1 MKNDALRMRGVTQK
15 PFSYQNVM
23 RLHSEVDA
31 ALDRYMRSHPL
42 QAACNNGLRPLYQ
55 DLNEF
60 VARKGKR
67 IRPLLFIMTH
77 RLFEHRPV
85 REEDLIQAALALE
98 LFHAFILVHD
108 DVIDRSDSR
117 RGRPTLHK
125 MIEGRLVQFK
135 DRARTGI
142 NVSIVMG
149 DLLFAMACE
158 KLVTSG
164 FESGCKERALAAFIQ
179 YVTDTGRGEMYD
191 IIHTARDIERV
202 KPRDIHQA
210 YLLKTT
216 KYSFECPMV
225 LAANLAGAPRRQ
237 INDLIRFAR
246 PIGLAFQIRN
256 DLMEFERAEDAGKS
270 LIDDLFEGKKTLL
283 IRTAYDRLGKI
294 DKLFLQTC
302 FDAKRFKPDVVE
314 RIREL
319 VIKSGAF
326 AELQREVISLFR
338 ESNQILNKSSLE
350 AHQKT
355 GLLKV
360 LTFLKKMT
368 LSPKSPAKLVA

>member
-1 MKNDALRMRGVTQK
+1 MSSKTHQQ
-15 PFSYQNVM
+15 FSVHNVM
-23 RLHSEVDA
+23 RLHAEIDA
-31 ALDRYMRSHPL
+31 ALDRTMRSHPL
-42 QAACNNGLRPLYQ
+42 QAACNNGLRPLYE

-67 IRPLLFIMTH
+67 IRPLLFILTH
-77 RLFEHRPV
+77 QLFNRDPV
-85 REEDLIQAALALE
+85 CDDDLIQSALALE

-125 MIEGRLVQFK
+125 MVEERLVQFK
-135 DRARTGI
+135 DRARTGV

-164 FESGCKERALAAFIQ
+164 FDSRYKQKALAAFIQ

-191 IIHTARDIERV
+191 ILHTARDIDRV
-202 KPRDIHQA
+202 KPRDIHRT
-210 YLLKTT
+210 YFLKTT

-225 LAANLAGAPRRQ
+225 IGAILAGATARQ
-237 INDLIRFAR
+237 IRDLVKFAR

-302 FDAKRFKPDVVE
+302 FDAKRIKSDAVE
-314 RIREL
+314 RIRHL

-326 AELQREVISLFR
+326 SKLSKQVESLFK
-338 ESNQILNKSSLE
+338 EANQILDASTLS
-350 AHQKT
+350 AGQKE

-360 LTFLKKMT
+360 LIFLKRTT
-368 LSPKSPAKLVA
+368 LRASPLQKAAL

>member
-1 MKNDALRMRGVTQK
+1 MSLKASPAFPVN
-15 PFSYQNVM
+15 NVL
-23 RLHSEVDA
+23 RLHARIDG
-31 ALDRYMRSHPL
+31 ALDRAMRSHPL
-42 QAACNNGLRPLYQ
+42 QAACNNGLRPLYE

-60 VARKGKR
+60 VSRKGKR
-67 IRPLLFIMTH
+67 IRPLLFILTH
-77 RLFEHRPV
+77 QLFNARPS
-85 REEDLIQAALALE
+85 RDDDLIQAALALE

-125 MIEGRLVQFK
+125 MVEDRLVQFK

-164 FESGCKERALAAFIQ
+164 FDSRCKERALTAFIQ

-191 IIHTARDIERV
+191 ILHTARDIDRV
-202 KPRDIHQA
+202 KPKDIHRT
-210 YLLKTT
+210 YFLKTT

-225 LAANLAGAPRRQ
+225 IGAILAGATKRQ
-237 INDLIRFAR
+237 IRELIQFAR

-256 DLMEFERAEDAGKS
+256 DLLEFERAEDAGKS

-302 FDAKRFKPDVVE
+302 FDAKRIKSDVVE
-314 RIREL
+314 RIRHL

-326 AELQREVISLFR
+326 SELSKQVETLFKDANR
-338 ESNQILNKSSLE
+338 ILAGSSLD
-350 AHQKT
+350 ARQKQ

-360 LTFLKKMT
+360 LKFLKKST
-368 LSPKSPAKLVA
+368 LSASASRKIPA

>member
-1 MKNDALRMRGVTQK
+1 MGSGKGTIK
-15 PFSYQNVM
+15 GFSYHNIA
-23 RLHSEVDA
+23 RLHAEVDA
-31 ALDRYMRSHPL
+31 ALDRTMRSHPL

-67 IRPLLFIMTH
+67 IRPLLFILTH
-77 RLFEHRPV
+77 RLLSRKPIQED
-85 REEDLIQAALALE
+85 DLIQAALALE

-125 MIEGRLVQFK
+125 MIEQRLVQFK
-135 DRARTGI
+135 DRARTGV

-158 KLVTSG
+158 KLITSG
-164 FESGCKERALAAFIQ
+164 FDARYKERALSAFIR

-191 IIHTARDIERV
+191 ILHTARDIDRV
-202 KPRDIHQA
+202 KPRDIHRT
-210 YLLKTT
+210 YFLKTT

-225 LAANLAGAPRRQ
+225 VGAILAGASKGQ
-237 INDLIRFAR
+237 INDLSRFAR

-256 DLMEFERAEDAGKS
+256 DLMEFERAEDAGK
-270 LIDDLFEGKKTLL
+270 LIVDDLFEGKKTLL
-283 IRTAYDRLGKI
+283 LRTAYDKLGKI

-302 FDAKRFKPDVVE
+302 FDAKRIKADVVE
-314 RIREL
+314 RIRHL

-326 AELQREVISLFR
+326 AELQREVVGLFR
-338 ESNQILNKSSLE
+338 DATSVLKNSSLD
-350 AHQKT
+350 AAQRK
-355 GLLKV
+355 GLENV
-360 LTFLKKMT
+360 LEFLKKRT
-368 LSPKSPAKLVA
+368 LSASPSSSG

>member
-1 MKNDALRMRGVTQK
+1 MTSNVQK
-15 PFSYQNVM
+15 SFPVHNIL
-23 RLHSEVDA
+23 RLHAAIDA
-31 ALDRYMRSHPL
+31 ALDRAMRNHPL
-42 QAACNNGLRPLYQ
+42 QAACNNGLRPLYE

-67 IRPLLFIMTH
+67 IRPLLFILTH
-77 RLFEHRPV
+77 QLFNQKPV
-85 REEDLIQAALALE
+85 CEKDLIQAALALE

-125 MIEGRLVQFK
+125 MVEERLVQFK

-164 FESGCKERALAAFIQ
+164 FDSECKERALAAFIQ

-191 IIHTARDIERV
+191 ILHTARDIDRV
-202 KPRDIHQA
+202 KPKDIHRT
-210 YLLKTT
+210 YFLKTT

-225 LAANLAGAPRRQ
+225 IGAILAGATSGQ
-237 INDLIRFAR
+237 IRDLIRFAR

-302 FDAKRFKPDVVE
+302 FEAKRIKSDVVE
-314 RIREL
+314 RIRHL

-326 AELQREVISLFR
+326 SELSKEVESLFKDANR
-338 ESNQILNKSSLE
+338 ILDRSSLNGS
-350 AHQKT
+350 QKK

-360 LTFLKKMT
+360 LAFLKKST
-368 LSPKSPAKLVA
+368 LNTSLRRGTSEV

>member
-1 MKNDALRMRGVTQK
+1 MSPKASKQFQVR
-15 PFSYQNVM
+15 NVM
-23 RLHSEVDA
+23 RLHTAIDK
-31 ALDRYMRSHPL
+31 ALDRSMRCHPL
-42 QAACNNGLRPLYQ
+42 QAACNNGLRPLYE

-60 VARKGKR
+60 VSRKGKR
-67 IRPLLFIMTH
+67 IRPLLFILTH
-77 RLFEHRPV
+77 QLFN
-85 REEDLIQAALALE
+85 REPIHEKDLIQSALALE

-125 MIEGRLVQFK
+125 MVEERLVQFK

-164 FESGCKERALAAFIQ
+164 FNDTCKQKALAAFIQ

-191 IIHTARDIERV
+191 ILHTARDIDRV
-202 KPRDIHQA
+202 KPKDIHRT
-210 YLLKTT
+210 YFLKTT

-225 LAANLAGAPRRQ
+225 IGAILAGAGSAQ
-237 INDLIRFAR
+237 IRDLVKFAR

-302 FDAKRFKPDVVE
+302 FDAKRIKSDVVE
-314 RIREL
+314 RIRHL

-326 AELQREVISLFR
+326 AELQKQVESLFKDAHR
-338 ESNQILNKSSLE
+338 ILDRSSLE
-350 AHQKT
+350 AAQKK
-355 GLLKV
+355 GLLDV
-360 LTFLKKMT
+360 LAFLKKTTMN
-368 LSPKSPAKLVA
+368 SSRPATVA